1 MTKATQQAA
10 EPQIEQDQQISL
22 TFEQLQG
29 LLTEANKKQ
38 SEDTTAKFSELVQA
52 IIESKKP
59 YADPRVAENE
69 ESFRSANRASHEAMR
84 ANLRRAQDNCPHV
97 KGLAGQRPGSESS
110 FWIHRLDTGEVIGI
124 CSFCQKVISSLIPE
138 DQKFFALKGDN
149 APSGA
154 GQRAFLHPIQAMT
167 ARFPEAERKVIEDR
181 LNNYA

>member
-1 MTKATQQAA
+1 MTKAPQQAA
-10 EPQIEQDQQISL
+10 EPQIDQDQQISL
-22 TFEQLQG
+22 TFEQLQA

-59 YADPRVAENE
+59 YADPKVEANE
-69 ESFRSANRASHEAMR
+69 ESFRSANRAAHEAMR
-84 ANLRRAQDNCPHV
+84 LNRKQAQDNCPHV

-124 CSFCQKVISSLIPE
+124 CSFCQKVISSLKPE
-138 DQKFFALKGDN
+138 DQRFFALKGDN

-154 GQRAFLHPIQAMT
+154 GQRAFMNPIKAMT
-167 ARFPEAERKVIEDR
+167 ARYPEAERIEIEER
-181 LNNYA
+181 LAKYA